1 MLDVMFELPSRK
13 DIEKCILTKETVADN
28 EPPKL
33 VLQDGTVLDTKHL
46 HNAKGKQ
53 QFYNCC
59 FSLCLATF
67 LRGNTK
73 R

>member
-46 HNAKGKQ
+46 HNAKGNSN
-53 QFYNCC
+53 FIIAVFFM
-59 FSLCLATF
+59 FSYVPP
-67 LRGNTK
+67 RK
-73 R
+73 Y